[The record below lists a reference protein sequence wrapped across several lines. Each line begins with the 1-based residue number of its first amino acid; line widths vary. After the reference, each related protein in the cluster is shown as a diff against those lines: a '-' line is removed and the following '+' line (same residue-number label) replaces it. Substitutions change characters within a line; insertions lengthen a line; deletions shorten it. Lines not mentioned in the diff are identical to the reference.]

1 MVKRIRPI
9 SRVIRVDAEVSRIK
23 SYRVMKQ
30 THPPAWDVHWIPRID
45 IYEREKEIISGL
57 KVGDI
62 IEGEIS
68 GKEIIVEAE
77 IPGVNESDVEIT
89 VQSNRVEIKG
99 RKRENFSSS
108 KIRFLRLEREYGAF
122 RRLVAL
128 PSTVIPDKARALL
141 SNGVLKLCLK
151 KYLVEE
157 EKDG

>member
-45 IYEREKEIISGL
+45 IYER
-57 KVGDI
+57 
-62 IEGEIS
+62 